1 MAPKSLKYLLP
12 AAQSSSNT
20 ESGCICAPF
29 SADALDAALLG
40 QAMAVLRKLLFIS
53 WIFFLHQKPS
63 LCLYTSNSGSY
74 SCSACT
80 FLACVGSSS
89 RAHFVNSCDRCII
102 VQGQVTLQA
111 CGRQFTG
118 PMLAVLECIHRT
130 WLLTCISSC
139 IIDYRSEKGRNLS
152 HANHPLGH
160 WHTLETQKTFCHVQH
175 RLRTICTTLHADAQN
190 NGIPSS
196 EAQFS

>member
-29 SADALDAALLG
+29 PADALDAALL
-40 QAMAVLRKLLFIS
+40 ATVLRKFCASLVY
-53 WIFFLHQKPS
+53 FLNNFCCTRNPRYDCIPS
-63 LCLYTSNSGSY
+63 TLVPTPAVFVPY
-74 SCSACT
+74 
-80 FLACVGSSS
+80 LACVGSSS

-111 CGRQFTG
+111 CRRQFTG

-130 WLLTCISSC
+130 
-139 IIDYRSEKGRNLS
+139 
-152 HANHPLGH
+152 
-160 WHTLETQKTFCHVQH
+160 
-175 RLRTICTTLHADAQN
+175 
-190 NGIPSS
+190 
-196 EAQFS
+196 